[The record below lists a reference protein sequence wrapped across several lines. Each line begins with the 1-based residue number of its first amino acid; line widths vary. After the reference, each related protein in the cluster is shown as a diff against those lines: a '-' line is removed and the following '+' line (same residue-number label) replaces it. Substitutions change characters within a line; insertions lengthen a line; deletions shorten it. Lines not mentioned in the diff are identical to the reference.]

1 MSICCWEAKHQEVGK
16 INTQADKSPG
26 VSRVEMMRSKFKGL
40 VSELIT
46 GF

>member
-16 INTQADKSPG
+16 INTQADKLPG
-26 VSRVEMMRSKFKGL
+26 VSRVETMRAKFKGL
-40 VSELIT
+40 VRELII